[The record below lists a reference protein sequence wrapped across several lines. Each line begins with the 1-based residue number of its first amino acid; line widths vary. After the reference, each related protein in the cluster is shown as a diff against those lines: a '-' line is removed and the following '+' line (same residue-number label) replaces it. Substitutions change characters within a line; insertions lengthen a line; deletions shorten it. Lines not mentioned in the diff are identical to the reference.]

1 MFESEVF
8 SGTDLEL
15 ERRVTIFLAQRNVQS
30 LRLIRVAAKNG
41 TIILTGKVQTFYE
54 RQLCLSCCQRVAG
67 VLHLVDEIEVA
78 A

>member
-8 SGTDLEL
+8 GGTDLEL
-15 ERRVTIFLAQRNVQS
+15 ERRVSSFLAQRNIQS
-30 LRLIRVAAKNG
+30 LRAIRVAAKNG
-41 TIILTGKVQTFYE
+41 IIILTGKVQTFYE

-67 VLHLVDEIEVA
+67 VLQLVDEIEVA

>member
-15 ERRVTIFLAQRNVQS
+15 ERRVTNYLAQRHVQA
-30 LRLIRVAAKNG
+30 LRLIRVACKNG
-41 TIILTGKVQTFYE
+41 TVILTGKVQSFYE

-67 VLHLVDEIEVA
+67 VIQLVDEIEVA

>member
-8 SGTDLEL
+8 TGNDQEL
-15 ERRVTIFLAQRNVQS
+15 ERRVANFLAQRHVAT
-30 LRLIRVAAKNG
+30 LRNIQVAAKDG
-41 TIILTGKVQTFYE
+41 IVTLRGLVQSFYE

-67 VLHLVDEIEVA
+67 VVRLVDEIEVA